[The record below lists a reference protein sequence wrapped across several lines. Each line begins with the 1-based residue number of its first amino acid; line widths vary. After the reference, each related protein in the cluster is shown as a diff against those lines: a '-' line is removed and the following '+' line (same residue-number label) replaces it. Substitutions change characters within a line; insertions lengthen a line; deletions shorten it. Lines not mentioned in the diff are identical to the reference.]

1 MKWLLGISLWLTAMF
16 MPVVAEERLTLVY
29 TVTNLAYSSML
40 NELVEQRR
48 LPIDLVY
55 VDNDDIKV
63 TLLKAQQND
72 SLPDMLIMPN
82 DHLGLALPFRV
93 FSDGWWQ
100 QAIEPQ
106 YLPEDLR
113 SSRRGVPVIG
123 GNQLVLYYNKRFVA
137 DPMRDFTELGTLA
150 NSLPEGVAPILWS
163 VMEPFWFQ
171 PFYSIDRASFFN
183 VGKPDIDRPEMW
195 RGLANYRRLI
205 NMAMLDIACDYS
217 CAFNGFVQGKA
228 AYTING
234 EWAMQ
239 EFSAL
244 LGDDLGV
251 VRLPT
256 FEGHVL
262 HPYFGSRVFAMPE
275 KRPMS
280 DEQQAVV
287 KSLLEGLL
295 SDDFQMMLWRRAN
308 LMPVHNG
315 VAGAL
320 DDPVFSSLA
329 AQVQEGNYMPQTA
342 AMTVVWESLNVGL
355 RRFLLGVL
363 DEQEAAHF
371 MQIMTNKT
379 LGEQTRAKQNVR

>member
-1 MKWLLGISLWLTAMF
+1 MKWLLGVGLWLSATLV
-16 MPVVAEERLTLVY
+16 PVVADERLTLVY

-48 LPIDLVY
+48 LPVDLVY

-63 TLLKAQQND
+63 ALLKALQND

-82 DHLGLALPFRV
+82 DHLGLALPFKELPG
-93 FSDGWWQ
+93 DGWLQ
-100 QAIEPQ
+100 TIEPR
-106 YLPEDLR
+106 YLHEDLR
-113 SSRRGVPVIG
+113 STRIGVPVIG

-137 DPMRDFTELGTLA
+137 NPVRDFTELDGLA
-150 NSLPEGVAPILWS
+150 DSLPEGVAPILWS

-171 PFYSIDRASFFN
+171 PFYSIDHASFFN
-183 VGKPDIDRPEMW
+183 MGYPDIDRPEMW

-205 NMAMLDIACDYS
+205 SMAKIDIACDYS

-262 HPYFGSRVFAMPE
+262 HPYYGSRVFAMPV
-275 KRPMS
+275 KRALS
-280 DEQQAVV
+280 DKQKTVV
-287 KSLLEGLL
+287 ASLLEGLL
-295 SDDFQMMLWRRAN
+295 SDDFQMDLWRRAK

-315 VAGAL
+315 VASAL

-329 AQVQEGNYMPQTA
+329 GQVQEGNYMPQMP

-355 RRFLLGVL
+355 RRFLLGVF
-363 DEQEAAHF
+363 DEKEAANF
-371 MQIMTNKT
+371 MQVMTDKT
-379 LGEQTRAKQNVR
+379 LSEQARAK

>member
-1 MKWLLGISLWLTAMF
+1 MKYLLGIGLWLSAMF

-40 NELVEQRR
+40 NELVAQRR
-48 LPIDLVY
+48 LPVDLVY

-63 TLLKAQQND
+63 TLLKAQQSD

-82 DHLGLALPFRV
+82 DHLGLAIPFRE
-93 FSDGWWQ
+93 FLDDGWQ
-100 QAIEPQ
+100 QTIEPQ

-113 SSRRGVPVIG
+113 SARRGVPVIG

-137 DPMRDFTELGTLA
+137 KPMRDFTELDKVA
-150 NSLPEGVAPILWS
+150 ASLPEGVATILWS

-183 VGKPDIDRPEMW
+183 MGNPDIDRPEMW

-205 NMAMLDIACDYS
+205 DLAKVDIACDYS
-217 CAFNGFVQGKA
+217 CAFNGFVQGKS

-251 VRLPT
+251 LRLPT

-262 HPYFGSRVFAMPE
+262 HPYYGSRVFAMPA
-275 KRPMS
+275 KRALS
-280 DEQQAVV
+280 DKQENVV

-295 SDDFQMMLWRRAN
+295 SDDFQMALWRKAK

-315 VAGAL
+315 VASAL

-329 AQVQEGNYMPQTA
+329 GQVQEGNYMPQSA

-355 RRFLLGVL
+355 RRFLLGVF

-379 LGEQTRAKQNVR
+379 LSEQGRAKQNAG